1 MTTRTSDWCQPQG
14 RNFARKKL
22 PSPSFFRAILPS
34 KNVLRKLAK
43 SSQKARK
50 RLAKGSEKARKRLEL
65 LLACFSEQFCSLS
78 ACCLRTDNLNSER
91 LSHAEGHSD
100 FIAVPR
106 CTSLGTAPN
115 TVGNAVRL
123 RLEAILA
130 GQAALMRPRW
140 QHEAPKLWQDHP
152 VLFPP

>member
-1 MTTRTSDWCQPQG
+1 MFCG
-14 RNFARKKL
+14 
-22 PSPSFFRAILPS
+22 
-34 KNVLRKLAK
+34 

-50 RLAKGSEKARKRLEL
+50 KLAKGSEKARKRLEL

-123 RLEAILA
+123 RLEASLA
-130 GQAALMRPRW
+130 GQAALAPW
-140 QHEAPKLWQDHP
+140 QMHEAP
-152 VLFPP
+152 VAA